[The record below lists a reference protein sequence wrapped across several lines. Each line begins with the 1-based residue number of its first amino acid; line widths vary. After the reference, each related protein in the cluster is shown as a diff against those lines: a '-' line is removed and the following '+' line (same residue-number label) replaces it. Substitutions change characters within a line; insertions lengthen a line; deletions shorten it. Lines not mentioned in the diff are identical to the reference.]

1 LKFKNSPNRGGL
13 QGGVGG
19 FGGEFGG
26 MWGGVGGFGG
36 GLGGMWPTSLNLN
49 LPCWRPKGDEVAGE
63 VAPDDVA
70 W

>member
-1 LKFKNSPNRGGL
+1 
-13 QGGVGG
+13 
-19 FGGEFGG
+19 
-26 MWGGVGGFGG
+26 MGGVGGFGG

-63 VAPDDVA
+63 VAPLADDVE